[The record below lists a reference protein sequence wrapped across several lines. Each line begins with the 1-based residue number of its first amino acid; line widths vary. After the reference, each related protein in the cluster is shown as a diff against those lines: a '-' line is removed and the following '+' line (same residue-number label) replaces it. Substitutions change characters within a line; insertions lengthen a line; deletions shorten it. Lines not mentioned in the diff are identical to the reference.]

1 MTWATPFQKSSS
13 PLPPLSGAIG
23 CGNCKATC
31 SVNIKKTG
39 KQVDLGMFKVFLHFV
54 SSFKNEILGGLF
66 QIKFLSIVKDFLKK
80 SNSFMVI
87 LSDYSKVKLLLS
99 VSLIYVSLNY
109 VSLSCSIGMTNGQ
122 IKIMQLV
129 NQF

>member
-1 MTWATPFQKSSS
+1 
-13 PLPPLSGAIG
+13 
-23 CGNCKATC
+23 
-31 SVNIKKTG
+31 
-39 KQVDLGMFKVFLHFV
+39 MFKVFLHFV

-99 VSLIYVSLNY
+99 VSLIYVSLIY